1 MDTMRTRRTTV
12 DVERPGGQPRVTV
25 ALAATS
31 PFSRQMLIPGWDQ
44 ERLQRARLLIAG
56 AGALG
61 NAVAANLALIG
72 AGHVAVAD
80 FDRIEASNLSRTVLF
95 RRGDEGR
102 SKAAV
107 AAERVRPLML
117 ATAPIVVSL
126 EGDVVW
132 DLGWGVY
139 RRMDLILGC
148 VDSSE
153 ARAAIGLPAWALGVP
168 AVFGGLYAHNGGV
181 VTQGVGTGPCV
192 ACGFSAAEWDDW
204 SRRYS
209 CDQVRR
215 AAAAEAKVP
224 ATQIIASLVGALMV
238 QEGLAFLH
246 DDGRNA
252 GTRLFVAAQRP
263 VIERVR
269 LTRKPRCPFHAHVA
283 PVEELPALSNQ
294 LTAGELLE
302 VLGTRGREVT
312 IRLGREFLVGC
323 RCKGCGRPLPL
334 RKPRHRTHASDLV
347 CEACRRADRP
357 LVTDPQIESI
367 DALSRGTDEAVLALS
382 LEALGI
388 PALHLLEVER
398 DGRTGWIELTGDL
411 ARVLP
416 GWPGEASQAAS
427 P

>member
-1 MDTMRTRRTTV
+1 MATRPAAL
-12 DVERPGGQPRVTV
+12 DAERPGARPRITV
-25 ALAATS
+25 ALPATS
-31 PFSRQMLIPGWDQ
+31 PFSRQMLVPGWDQ
-44 ERLQRARLLIAG
+44 GRLERARVLIAG

-61 NAVAANLALIG
+61 NAAAANLALIG
-72 AGHVAVAD
+72 AGHLAVAD
-80 FDRIEASNLSRTVLF
+80 FDRIEVSNLSRTVLF

-117 ATAPIVVSL
+117 ARDPIVLPL
-126 EGDVVW
+126 EGDIVW
-132 DLGWGVY
+132 ELGWGVY

-153 ARAAIGLPAWALGVP
+153 ARAAIGTPAWALGVP

-181 VTQGVGTGPCV
+181 LTQGVGTGPCV

-215 AAAAEAKVP
+215 TAAAEAKVP
-224 ATQIIASLVGALMV
+224 ATQIIASLIGALMV

-246 DDGRNA
+246 GDSRNA
-252 GTRLFVAAQRP
+252 GTRVFVAAQRP

-269 LTRKPRCPFHAHVA
+269 LTRKARCPFHAHIA
-283 PVEELPALSNQ
+283 PVEESPALSNQ

-302 VLGTRGREVT
+302 ALGVRDRGVT
-312 IRLGREFLVGC
+312 VRLGREFLLGC

-334 RKPRHRTHASDLV
+334 CKPRHRTHATELV
-347 CEACRRADRP
+347 CEACRSTGRP
-357 LVTDPQIESI
+357 LTNDPQIASI
-367 DALSRGTDEAVLALS
+367 DALSRGTDAAVLALS
-382 LEALGI
+382 LETLGI

-416 GWPGEASQAAS
+416 GWPGEVSQEASS
-427 P
+427 